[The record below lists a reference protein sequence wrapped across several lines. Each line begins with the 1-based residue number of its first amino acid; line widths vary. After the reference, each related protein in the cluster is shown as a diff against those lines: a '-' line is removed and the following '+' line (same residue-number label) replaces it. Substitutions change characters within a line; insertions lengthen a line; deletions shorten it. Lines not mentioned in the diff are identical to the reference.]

1 MKILFVHEVSWR
13 KKVVYEI
20 HDFPELLS
28 LHGHDVSFLEYDEEE
43 GNLGSNAT
51 QLTKGLFTSTSVMER
66 GHSDSRVRV
75 ITPRRILPGIFGR
88 LLAVLLHPIAIWRE
102 IKNNRPDV
110 VVLYGIPTNGWQ
122 SALIC
127 RRFRIPVMLRAIDV
141 SHQLRKTSLS
151 SLIQIAERYVY
162 KTVNYISANNTAL
175 AEYILLTSHTKATID
190 VLLPGVDLQKFKPEV
205 KPTELKTKYQIR
217 EQDRVI
223 LFMGTLFR
231 FSGLY
236 ELIQSAAES
245 LLEDPQ
251 LKMLIIGDGEDRQ
264 RINAKISEL
273 HLEEKVICVGR
284 IEYED
289 LPAYLLLG
297 DVAVLPFLQ
306 LDVTEFAF
314 PGKVLQYLSTG
325 LPTISTHLKGLES
338 TFPPDSGF
346 VFVSDMEE
354 MVVQCI
360 ELLEDHQRRMSLS
373 KIARLSMEKMCNW
386 DTQVQ
391 RFELMLDQ
399 ICKEYSFDIG
409 GKH

>member
-1 MKILFVHEVSWR
+1 MRILFVHEVSWR

-28 LHGHDVSFLEYDEEE
+28 IQGHDVSFLEYDEEE

-51 QLTKGLFTSTSVMER
+51 QLTKGLFSSTSVMER

-75 ITPRRILPGIFGR
+75 ITPRRFLPGIFGR
-88 LLAVLLHPIAIWRE
+88 LLAVFLHPIAIWGE
-102 IKNNRPDV
+102 IKKNRPDV

-122 SALIC
+122 SAFIC
-127 RRFRIPVMLRAIDV
+127 RRFGVPVLLRAIDV
-141 SHQLRKTSLS
+141 SHQLRKTALS

-162 KTVNYISANNTAL
+162 KAVNHISANNAAL

-205 KPTELKTKYQIR
+205 KPTELMRKYQIR
-217 EQDRVI
+217 EQDKVI

-284 IEYED
+284 IEYQD

-297 DVAVLPFLQ
+297 DVAVLPFLP

-325 LPTISTHLKGLES
+325 LPTVSTHLKGLES

-346 VFVSDMEE
+346 VFVSDTEEMVLQCREILKNSELHSSLSILGRQTMEE
-354 MVVQCI
+354 MCNWETQVAKFYG
-360 ELLEDHQRRMSLS
+360 LLENL
-373 KIARLSMEKMCNW
+373 
-386 DTQVQ
+386 V
-391 RFELMLDQ
+391 
-399 ICKEYSFDIG
+399 
-409 GKH
+409 

>member
-28 LHGHDVSFLEYDEEE
+28 LQGHDVSFLEYDEDE

-75 ITPRRILPGIFGR
+75 ITPKRFLPGIFGR
-88 LLAVLLHPIAIWRE
+88 LLAVLLHPIAIWSE
-102 IKNNRPDV
+102 IKKNKPDV

-122 SALIC
+122 SAFIC
-127 RRFRIPVMLRAIDV
+127 RHLGVPVLLRAIDV
-141 SHQLRKTSLS
+141 SHKLRKTALS
-151 SLIQIAERYVY
+151 SLIRIAERYVY
-162 KTVNYISANNTAL
+162 MNVNHISANNAAL
-175 AEYILLTSHTKATID
+175 AEYILLTSNTKATID
-190 VLLPGVDLQKFKPEV
+190 VLLPGVDLQKFKPEG
-205 KPTELKTKYQIR
+205 KPNELMRKYQIH
-217 EQDRVI
+217 EQDKVI

-245 LLEDPQ
+245 LLEDGQ

-264 RINAKISEL
+264 RINATISEL
-273 HLEEKVICVGR
+273 HLEDKVICVGR

-297 DVAVLPFLQ
+297 DIAVLPFLA

-314 PGKVLQYLSTG
+314 PGKVLQYLSSG

-346 VFVSDMEE
+346 VFVSGTEEMVLQCKEVLKNSELHSSLSILGRQRMEE
-354 MVVQCI
+354 MCNWETQVAKFYG
-360 ELLEDHQRRMSLS
+360 LLENL
-373 KIARLSMEKMCNW
+373 
-386 DTQVQ
+386 V
-391 RFELMLDQ
+391 
-399 ICKEYSFDIG
+399 
-409 GKH
+409 

>member
-1 MKILFVHEVSWR
+1 MRILFVHEVSWR

-28 LHGHDVSFLEYDEEE
+28 LQGHDVSFLEYDEEE

-66 GHSDSRVRV
+66 GHLDSRVRV
-75 ITPRRILPGIFGR
+75 ITPKRFLPGMFGR
-88 LLAVLLHPIAIWRE
+88 LLAVFLHPIAIWRE
-102 IKNNRPDV
+102 IKNNKPDV

-127 RRFRIPVMLRAIDV
+127 RRFEVPVLLRAIDV
-141 SHQLRKTSLS
+141 SHQLRKSALS
-151 SLIQIAERYVY
+151 SLIRIAERYVY
-162 KTVNYISANNTAL
+162 KNVNHISANNAAL
-175 AEYILLTSHTKATID
+175 VDYIFLTSHTKATID
-190 VLLPGVDLQKFKPEV
+190 VLLPGVDLQKFKPKE
-205 KPTELKTKYQIR
+205 KPTELMTKYQIR
-217 EQDRVI
+217 EQDKVI

-264 RINAKISEL
+264 RINVKISEL

-289 LPAYLLLG
+289 LPDYLLLG
-297 DVAVLPFLQ
+297 DVAVLPFLP

-314 PGKVLQYLSTG
+314 PGKVLQYLSSG

-346 VFVSDMEE
+346 VFVSDTEEMVLRCKEVLKNPELHSSLSILGRQRMEE
-354 MVVQCI
+354 MCNWETQVAKFYG
-360 ELLEDHQRRMSLS
+360 LLENL
-373 KIARLSMEKMCNW
+373 
-386 DTQVQ
+386 V
-391 RFELMLDQ
+391 
-399 ICKEYSFDIG
+399 
-409 GKH
+409 